1 MATVKCPSCG
11 QELEVED
18 AYRDWTVSCPHCG
31 EEFVPSAVDAPAP
44 AREDDRP
51 RRRPRERDD
60 DERERE
66 RDRYEEGDERDWARE
81 EALQIVAAPGLWME
95 ICGWITALGSIG
107 MALLCVVL
115 AVEMAN
121 NPQNGN
127 QNGDGEVLVILGCC
141 GGVFG
146 VPYGVVMAIGGRKMR
161 NLSSH
166 GWALT
171 ASILGVVS
179 FAVCGFAGAIQT
191 GIGVWALTALNK
203 PVVREAFGLS
213 QRRRRRRRRRD
224 WDD

>member
-1 MATVKCPSCG
+1 
-11 QELEVED
+11 
-18 AYRDWTVSCPHCG
+18 
-31 EEFVPSAVDAPAP
+31 VDAPAP

-51 RRRPRERDD
+51 RPRRRPRDRD

-66 RDRYEEGDERDWARE
+66 RERERYEEEDERDWARE

-95 ICGWITALGSIG
+95 ICGWVTALGSIG

-115 AVEMAN
+115 AMEMAN
-121 NPQNGN
+121 NPPQNGN
-127 QNGDGEVLVILGCC
+127 QNDDGPALVILGCC

-146 VPYGVVMAIGGRKMR
+146 VPYGVAMAISGRKMR

-171 ASILGVVS
+171 GSILGVVS
-179 FAVCGFAGAIQT
+179 FPLCNFVGAIHT

-213 QRRRRRRRRRD
+213 QRRRRRRRRD